1 MPLSTRAMREAELDV
16 DSFRTDLFANRDR
29 ARQRR
34 ERRSRLGLMFTCALA
49 IVALM
54 IFVDNACA
62 EAIMKDVG
70 EAVMPK
76 MRFQRQPHN
85 TIANLGGWK
94 KWTKKA
100 SKAAK
105 KAADQAAAAR
115 AAAEAAARA
124 AAERAAA
131 EAAARAAAAKKAAEE
146 AARRA
151 AEEAAARAAAAEAAA
166 KAAAEEAAAK
176 AAAEAA
182 AAKKAAEEAAAK
194 AAAEAAAAKAAVAQA
209 ATDAYDAGKTLAGN
223 TYSQTLSNVRNKFG
237 DAKVNAYFGNQRD
250 MLQNKYDSAKGFT
263 DAAVN
268 DMKSEVKE
276 LRKDLVGVAEMVV
289 AFFNGLNCNIG
300 PSTMTSFTTSLKNA
314 FKSSGTAD
322 LVNKIKNEPSRF
334 YRDMDA
340 ATCDLI
346 WNTVFTSSSAAITT
360 FGTAIKTLKSDC
372 PALGGANPAFTLGF
386 TLDVDVTFAS
396 RTGGIGTEIGVG
408 FDMTGQKFCYVG
420 GCVTAGRTFG
430 SNSAANADLTPGLAL
445 SGYKELTSVP
455 GECSLLDV
463 GIDINLPTPIKVE
476 GGGGLT
482 YLYGGGMGD
491 FVGLS
496 YPMELGAGD
505 PVPGADVSI
514 KRGMCCTP
522 ICLKTDGTSCAPTNW
537 KNPCPTMADPNAYL
551 NLISASWGGG
561 LGGERTLDMSHE
573 DHTKY
578 YRRIGDPKSHTYDA
592 ISERLSQ
599 STIVASV
606 LTISVLALAIV
617 AHRRRVARKIT
628 ADESTPLL
636 EEACLKHE

>member
-1 MPLSTRAMREAELDV
+1 MREAELDV

-62 EAIMKDVG
+62 EAIMTDVG

-131 EAAARAAAAKKAAEE
+131 EAAAEAAAAKKAAEE

-268 DMKSEVKE
+268 DMKSEVTE

-482 YLYGGGMGD
+482 YLYSGGMGD

-496 YPMELGAGD
+496 YPMELSAGD

-522 ICLKTDGTSCAPTNW
+522 ICLKTDGTSCSQSKYW

-551 NLISASWGGG
+551 NLITTSSSAA

-636 EEACLKHE
+636 EEACLRHE